1 MDNSHLKLTPRQRQL
16 LKIIIEKHIQ
26 TALPVSSK

>member
-1 MDNSHLKLTPRQRQL
+1 MDNPHLKLTPRQQQL

-26 TALPVSSK
+26 SALPVSSK